1 MNNGINNMRYNRPVP
16 TLKETKS
23 GRGKAN
29 FSNKLA
35 GGALDTISTVGS
47 ILPGGSIISAAAK
60 GVKLLTG
67 AGGSSENDQM
77 DKMWE
82 MQKENQSFNLEYFEL
97 QSSMQSD
104 NRRFSTLSNL
114 MKARHDTAK
123 SAINNMNV

>member
-1 MNNGINNMRYNRPVP
+1 MNQGINSINYNRPLP
-16 TLKETKS
+16 TLKTKR
-23 GRGKAN
+23 GAGKAN

-47 ILPGGSIISAAAK
+47 LLPGGSIVSAAAK
-60 GVKLLTG
+60 GIKLLTG
-67 AGGSSENDQM
+67 VGSGSAGGDQM

-97 QSSMQSD
+97 QNELQSD
-104 NRRFSTLSNL
+104 NRRFTTLSNL

>member
-1 MNNGINNMRYNRPVP
+1 MNNGINNIRYNRPVP
-16 TLKETKS
+16 TLKDPKS
-23 GRGKAN
+23 SRGKAN

-67 AGGSSENDQM
+67 AGTSNNGQM

-97 QSSMQSD
+97 QSEMQSD
-104 NRRFSTLSNL
+104 NRRFTTLSNL